1 MQLYS
6 PAKIN
11 LFLYVTG
18 KRADG
23 YHDLSTLMCPVTLFD
38 TIDVEIGADS
48 LGVRCA
54 APNVPEDETNLAWR
68 AASIF
73 FGDRQRF
80 TGHPAET
87 IHITIDKQIPV
98 GAGLGGGSS
107 NAATVLLGL
116 NRWYGELF
124 SLDDL
129 YRMGR
134 SIGADVP
141 FFILQRPALATGIGD
156 RLQPVEELVP
166 YPILLV
172 YPGID
177 VSTGSVYKN
186 LNLGLTKKAK
196 EHRNL
201 CFRERKVDAVRELH
215 NDLETVTATR
225 HPEITVVKETL
236 LRHGALGALMTG
248 SGSAVFGL
256 YKDKADA
263 RRAFLSISQHTDWK
277 TFLVEMVN

>member
-1 MQLYS
+1 MRHHS

-18 KRADG
+18 KRPDG
-23 YHDLSTLMCPVTLFD
+23 YHNLSTLMCPVTLFD
-38 TIDVEIGADS
+38 TIELEIGTEKS
-48 LGVRCA
+48 GIRCD

-68 AASIF
+68 AASLF
-73 FGDRQRF
+73 FDHHQRL
-80 TGHPAET
+80 TGRPSES
-87 IHITIDKQIPV
+87 IHIAIDKQIPV

-116 NRWYGELF
+116 NRWYGEPF
-124 SLDDL
+124 ALDDL
-129 YRMGR
+129 CRMGR

-141 FFILQRPALATGIGD
+141 FFILQRPALSTGIGD
-156 RLQPVEELVP
+156 RLQPVENLVP

-186 LNLGLTKKAK
+186 LNLGLTKKSK
-196 EHRNL
+196 GHRNL

-225 HPEITVVKETL
+225 HPEISVVKETL

-256 YKDKADA
+256 YHDKADA

-277 TFLVEMVN
+277 TFLVEMVS